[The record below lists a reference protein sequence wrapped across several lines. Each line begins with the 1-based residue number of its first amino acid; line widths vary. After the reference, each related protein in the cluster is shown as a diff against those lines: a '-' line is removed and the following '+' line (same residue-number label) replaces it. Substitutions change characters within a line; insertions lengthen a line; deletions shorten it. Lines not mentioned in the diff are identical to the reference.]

1 MDGLQ
6 VKYSELLSL
15 AVTQLFYENKVCSK
29 YSTTPVPDIVFMPS
43 AETQELMKRLG
54 LIFRAND
61 STGGFTVMARTNG
74 ILAPGTDELLRF
86 PPKKGDKLS
95 FFALLRNP
103 AMMNFNELP
112 VTTDQNKL
120 FYFSNEV
127 TDLLALRTNLHLS
140 KLAAGVSIADDMMKK
155 SGEIYRF
162 HHSAAVGAGAAKVKH
177 LLTGVEI
184 VPVSVVN
191 NGAQSDLIFDLT
203 ALPSGKCE
211 LMISAVKTDEFYYTG
226 LNAPRPLLGVV
237 ELNLSPLVLNSKYR
251 ITEAD
256 KTIQAAKP
264 LFTLTFNNRMATWRY
279 TIKLQPSSPLYI
291 ELAALAAPA
300 KAAFLSNL
308 KITTNDPA
316 VKFTQQPG
324 ATDTTIVFHS
334 DTTLAFREKYI
345 AAPGV
350 RPLSITL
357 KKNTGLPGEAVVKT
371 DMPYPS
377 TSSLDAVND
386 PIIYSDIFLTL

>member
-15 AVTQLFYENKVCSK
+15 AVTQLFYENKVCGK
-29 YSTTPVPDIVFMPS
+29 YTTAPVPDIAFVPTG
-43 AETQELMKRLG
+43 ETLELMKRLG
-54 LIFRAND
+54 LIFRATGT
-61 STGGFTVMARTNG
+61 TGGFTVMARTNG
-74 ILAPGTDELLRF
+74 TLGPNELLRF

-103 AMMNFNELP
+103 AMINFNQLP
-112 VTTDQNKL
+112 VTTDQSKI

-127 TDLLALRTNLHLS
+127 TDLLAPRTNLHLS
-140 KLAAGVSIADDMMKK
+140 TLAAGVSIADDMIKK
-155 SGEIYRF
+155 SGEVYRF
-162 HHSAAVGAGAAKVKH
+162 HHAAPVGPGAAKVKH
-177 LLTGVEI
+177 LLTDAQVN
-184 VPVSVVN
+184 PVSVIN
-191 NGAQSDLIFDLT
+191 NGGQCDLIFDLST
-203 ALPSGKCE
+203 LPAGKCQ
-211 LMISAVKTDEFYYTG
+211 LLISAVKTEDFYYTG
-226 LNAPRPLLGVV
+226 LNAPRQLFGVV
-237 ELNLSPLVLNSKYR
+237 ELNLSPLLADIKYR

-264 LFTLTFNNRMATWRY
+264 LFTLTFNNRKATWRY
-279 TIKLQPSSPLYI
+279 TIKLQPGSPLYI
-291 ELAALAAPA
+291 EMAPLAAPA
-300 KAAFLSNL
+300 KAIFLSNL

-350 RPLSITL
+350 KPLSITL
-357 KKNTGLPGEAVVKT
+357 KKNTGLINEAVVKA
-371 DMPYPS
+371 DLQYPS
-377 TSSLDAVND
+377 TSSLDATND
-386 PIIYSDIFLTL
+386 PSIYSDIFLTL